1 MSNTAKKITPADVVA
16 KAEEEK
22 LVVPAQK
29 NVEIT
34 DEGVTVVEE
43 QDGDQSEP
51 KLTLIEGGKRTLK
64 NKLGGVITK
73 AGQHKKALLGTIAVV
88 GTITLVAVKYAKNKA
103 EEILDENATEEIDS
117 ETTVTADES
126 AV

>member
-1 MSNTAKKITPADVVA
+1 MSNTAKKVTPADVVA

-29 NVEIT
+29 VVEIT

-43 QDGDQSEP
+43 QDDPKCDQSEP

-64 NKLGGVITK
+64 NKLGGVIAK

-88 GTITLVAVKYAKNKA
+88 GTVTLVAVKYAKNKA
-103 EEILDENATEEIDS
+103 EEVLDESAAEEIDS
-117 ETTVTADES
+117 ENTDETVA
-126 AV
+126 